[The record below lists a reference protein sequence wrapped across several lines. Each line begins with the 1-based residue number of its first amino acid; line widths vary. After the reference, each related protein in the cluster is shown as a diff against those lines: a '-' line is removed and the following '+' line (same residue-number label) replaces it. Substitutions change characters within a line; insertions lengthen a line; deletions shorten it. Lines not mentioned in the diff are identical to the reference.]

1 MTTKEYETKLFAMR
15 EANAIMGETIK
26 SQEAEIERLKAEL
39 AQSVK
44 LPCKMGDMVFVPW
57 DWDGEQG
64 VAVAN
69 IEKIQIIDSQNRW
82 MFFIDLQSDDE
93 PFNQAFGRWKLGESI
108 GKTVFLTR
116 EEAAK
121 ALAERRGK

>member
-1 MTTKEYETKLFAMR
+1 MMEYEKKIFAMQ

-69 IEKIQIIDSQNRW
+69 IEEIQIIDSQNRW

-108 GKTVFLTR
+108 GGTVFLTR
-116 EEAAK
+116 EEAKK
-121 ALAERRGK
+121 ALAERRGKC